1 MAIHVLGPFRLDT
14 QGNLLF
20 RGSEPVPLGQRAIAL
35 LRTLVE
41 RPGTLVSKDALIEA
55 AWSGRLVE
63 ENNLPVQITALRRV
77 LGEAPGGDRWIETM
91 PGRGY
96 RFIGPVVTEVGRG
109 VIAEPPWDDAT
120 PDPAW
125 TQHDHAERRQL
136 PREAEQPT
144 SCASAEIAEPEH
156 PMSLP
161 PPLSDGPSI
170 AVLPFQ
176 NMSGDPEQE
185 YFADGMVEE
194 IITALSRIHWLLVI
208 ARNSSFTYK
217 GQAVDVKRVGR
228 ELGVRYVLEGSV
240 RKGGSRVRITAQL
253 IDALTGVHLWADRF
267 EGSLEDVFA
276 LQDKVASDV
285 AGVIEP
291 ALQAAETA
299 RSSRSP
305 TADLTAY
312 DLYLRA
318 YAMVSSSARQIH
330 DALRLMEEAIA
341 RDPHYGPALA
351 WAAVCYQRL
360 LYDNMSED
368 PASDARKGA
377 DFARRALAVAGDDPG
392 TLTNAAVSLAAFGE
406 DIDAMIAL
414 VDRALALNP
423 NFARGWHLSGVL
435 RSWAG
440 QPDIAIEHAEA
451 ALRLS
456 PRVRISNTS
465 LLIIG
470 SGHFF
475 MRRFDE
481 AVQKLRLAIQE
492 DSSFPVPYRFLA
504 ACYAHMGRLADA
516 REIVTRLRT
525 VTPVV
530 MDEASY
536 LRNTEHRELLLSGLR
551 MAAGEA

>member
-1 MAIHVLGPFRLDT
+1 
-14 QGNLLF
+14 
-20 RGSEPVPLGQRAIAL
+20 
-35 LRTLVE
+35 
-41 RPGTLVSKDALIEA
+41 
-55 AWSGRLVE
+55 
-63 ENNLPVQITALRRV
+63 
-77 LGEAPGGDRWIETM
+77 
-91 PGRGY
+91 
-96 RFIGPVVTEVGRG
+96 
-109 VIAEPPWDDAT
+109 
-120 PDPAW
+120 
-125 TQHDHAERRQL
+125 
-136 PREAEQPT
+136 
-144 SCASAEIAEPEH
+144 
-156 PMSLP
+156 
-161 PPLSDGPSI
+161 
-170 AVLPFQ
+170 
-176 NMSGDPEQE
+176 
-185 YFADGMVEE
+185 
-194 IITALSRIHWLLVI
+194 
-208 ARNSSFTYK
+208 
-217 GQAVDVKRVGR
+217 
-228 ELGVRYVLEGSV
+228 
-240 RKGGSRVRITAQL
+240 
-253 IDALTGVHLWADRF
+253 
-267 EGSLEDVFA
+267 
-276 LQDKVASDV
+276 
-285 AGVIEP
+285 
-291 ALQAAETA
+291 
-299 RSSRSP
+299 
-305 TADLTAY
+305 
-312 DLYLRA
+312 
-318 YAMVSSSARQIH
+318 
-330 DALRLMEEAIA
+330 MEEAIA